1 MPMVGWI
8 ILACVVVIVV
18 VFFFI
23 ALSRQYR
30 KVGPNEVLIISG
42 GRRHTIVEPDG
53 TKRKIGYRV
62 NVGGGALVM
71 PFLERAD
78 ILALEVFTLNM
89 EIQDGL
95 TAKGIELKAVGQ
107 AQVKVKSD
115 ERSIRIAAE
124 QFLSKGLNGMKE
136 IAQQILEG
144 NMRGVLG
151 AKTVEEIYQNRG
163 EFASQVIEQAGRS
176 FDSMGLQVL
185 SFSLKEISDSQG
197 YLEAL
202 GKPHIARIKGE
213 AEVAQAEAD
222 KEATIKSAQAR
233 KEGDIAKFK
242 AEGEIAKASRDYE
255 IERAQHQAAINEKRA
270 AADSAY
276 DLERLK
282 MNQKLKKEEYE
293 VRLIE
298 KDQAIKL
305 EDKEIIRKEKE
316 LDSTVKKAAD
326 AMKYQTEIE
335 AEAESVRLGTQ
346 AKGKALAIK
355 HEGLARAE
363 VVEAQGT
370 AEAKA
375 MEKKAAAWAQYNQ
388 AAVYKMFIDV
398 LPELARSVSEP
409 LSKVDKIIMVGNG
422 ADGASKI
429 TGQVAGVLAQ
439 LPDIVKNLSGV
450 DLTKLLQNM
459 VEQKTG
465 HKAESKNKGE

>member
-1 MPMVGWI
+1 MSLVGWI
-8 ILACVVVIVV
+8 ILAGVVIIAVV
-18 VFFFI
+18 LFFVGL
-23 ALSRQYR
+23 AKQYR

-42 GRRHTIVEPDG
+42 GRRRTITEPDG
-53 TKRKIGYRV
+53 TKRKIGYRM
-62 NVGGGALVM
+62 NIGGGALVM

-78 ILALEVFTLNM
+78 ILPLEVFTLNM

-115 ERSIRIAAE
+115 ESSIRIASE

-144 NMRGVLG
+144 NMRNVLG
-151 AKTVEEIYQNRG
+151 AMTVEDIYQNRG
-163 EFASQVIEQAGRS
+163 EFSSKVTEKAGKS
-176 FDSMGLQVL
+176 FNSMGLQVL
-185 SFSLKEISDSQG
+185 SFSLKEIADSQG

-202 GKPHIARIKGE
+202 GKPHIARVKGD

-222 KEATIKSAQAR
+222 KDAIIKSAQAR

-242 AEGEIAKASRDYE
+242 AEAEIAQASRDYE
-255 IERAQHQAAINEKRA
+255 LQRAEHQAAINEKRA
-270 AADSAY
+270 SADLAY
-276 DLERLK
+276 DIERLK

-298 KDQAIKL
+298 KEQSIKL
-305 EDKEIIRKEKE
+305 EEKEIVRKEKE
-316 LDSTVKKAAD
+316 LESTVKKAAD

-355 HEGLARAE
+355 HDGLARAE
-363 VVEAQGT
+363 VAEALGN

-375 MEKKAAAWAQYNQ
+375 MEKKAAAFAQYNQ
-388 AAVYKMFIDV
+388 AAVYKMFIDI
-398 LPELARSVSEP
+398 LPELAKSVAEP
-409 LSKVDKIIMVGNG
+409 LSKVDKIVMVGNG

-429 TGQVAGVLAQ
+429 TGQVANVLAQ
-439 LPDIVKNLSGV
+439 LPDVVKSLSGV
-450 DLTKLLQNM
+450 DLAKLLQNM
-459 VEQKTG
+459 VEEKSLP
-465 HKAESKNKGE
+465 KSKSSGKGE